1 MDKDE
6 EFLSHNPTLVG
17 RDRLKGREIQKLLS
31 GSNHVL
37 LLDKNKVLYAF
48 GDSETFVIGRK
59 PTERHRL

>member
-1 MDKDE
+1 
-6 EFLSHNPTLVG
+6 
-17 RDRLKGREIQKLLS
+17 
-31 GSNHVL
+31 L